1 MFDVRQPTQR
11 INTMEINKMTKGT
24 VRTIHNLKIK
34 SIYFEAVKGGDKK
47 AEFRINDHEYKKG
60 DFLGL
65 HEIDDNDNFTSD
77 PIFVKVTDVTVI
89 DSDLYPQIGGE
100 FVLLSFELSS
110 MNCVF
115 A

>member
-1 MFDVRQPTQR
+1 MFDVRLPTQR

-24 VRTIHNLKIK
+24 MNTIHNLKIR
-34 SIYFEAVKGGDKK
+34 SVDFNAINGGDKK

-77 PIFVKVTDVTVI
+77 SIFVKVTDVTVI

-110 MNCVF
+110 MSYVF